1 MNRQDPVEEL
11 EQKLDEL
18 IELRKKEEEEYG
30 NLLTLLDQHCQFP
43 LPNELSSRLLEIKD
57 SLNRSWDVSKHA
69 YYAAQQED
77 RSFWKEVARNSIQY
91 LEPFVQQQREFN
103 SLVVHLLNEFIESAA
118 LSLSRIREFQIS
130 LILYFQKIIPI
141 VDSKFR
147 EMVGAEDKNVLVN
160 LQNFEKHLTKL
171 HTQIQKAAKSH
182 TDLLFQ
188 ELDKRMETLQVDSQE
203 QQNLLSTFQVTVR
216 SLHHLANSL
225 EKSDAKSAPENI
237 QSRDESR
244 YFHFEEYFRGSRE
257 EIKEKFRDYV
267 KYFQTRMDVPV
278 LDLGCG
284 RGEFLELMKEASIPA
299 LGVDSNGEMVKK
311 CREMGLNVSQGDLL
325 SFLESQEENS
335 LGGIFCAQV
344 VEHLP
349 ADMFL
354 KLLQISYSRLKPGVP
369 ILLETVNIG
378 SAFAFLQVYTKDLT
392 HRTPVHP
399 DTLKFLVSACGFQK
413 PEVLFMTPVPA
424 MARLKMFNDPSDE
437 AKKLIDQNMA
447 KLNQLLYDSQEYAV
461 LAYK

>member
-11 EQKLDEL
+11 QQKLDEL
-18 IELRKKEEEEYG
+18 VELRKKEEEEYG

-43 LPNELSSRLLEIKD
+43 LPNELSSRLLEIKEN
-57 SLNRSWDVSKHA
+57 LNRSWDVSKSA
-69 YYAAQQED
+69 YGVAQQED

-91 LEPFVQQQREFN
+91 LEPFVRQQREFN
-103 SLVVHLLNEFIESAA
+103 SLVVHLLNEFTESSA
-118 LSLSRIREFQIS
+118 LSLSRVREFQTS

-147 EMVGAEDKNVLVN
+147 EMVGAEDKNVVVN
-160 LQNFEKHLTKL
+160 LQNFEKHLSKL
-171 HTQIQKAAKSH
+171 HNQIQKAAKSH

-188 ELDKRMETLQVDSQE
+188 ELDKRMETLQVDSEE
-203 QQNLLSTFQVTVR
+203 QQKMLSTFQVAVR

-225 EKSDAKSAPENI
+225 EKSDGESATGNR

-257 EIKEKFRDYV
+257 EIKEKFRGYV
-267 KYFQTRMDVPV
+267 KYFQTGMDDPV

-284 RGEFLELMKEASIPA
+284 RGEFLELLKEVSIPGF
-299 LGVDSNGEMVKK
+299 GVDSNAQMVGK
-311 CREMGLNVSQGDLL
+311 CREMGLNVSHGDLL
-325 SFLESQEENS
+325 SFLESQKENS
-335 LGGIFCAQV
+335 LGGIFCSQV

-349 ADMFL
+349 GETL
-354 KLLQISYSRLKPGVP
+354 LRLLQISYSRLKPGAP

-424 MARLKMFNDPSDE
+424 MAQLKLFNDPFDE
-437 AKKLIDQNMA
+437 TKKLIDHNMA

-461 LAYK
+461 VGYK